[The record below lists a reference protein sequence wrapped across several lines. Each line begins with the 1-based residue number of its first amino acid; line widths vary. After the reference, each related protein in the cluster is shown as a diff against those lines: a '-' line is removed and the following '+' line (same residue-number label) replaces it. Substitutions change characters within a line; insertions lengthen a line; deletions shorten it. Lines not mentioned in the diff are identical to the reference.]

1 MNRHGKQGVFG
12 ARAKSQLK
20 GMNSML
26 EDEPADAALTAKDS
40 APTKAHEESIDVPD
54 EVREAIINDFLEE
67 AAFEEFKQARPDLW
81 MQVKRLNKV
90 LDLQDDSEDQCFQ
103 SGTCFIHTNTPDY
116 QGFCVKRV
124 IEIDLESCMV
134 VIEIYGEDE
143 LRPGV
148 VMLPLE
154 TIAWFGFPTEKVA
167 MDVHFRGFTFGQ
179 KSTPSHKPVTARI
192 GRNHDEAGASPHV

>member
-1 MNRHGKQGVFG
+1 M
-12 ARAKSQLK
+12 A
-20 GMNSML
+20 
-26 EDEPADAALTAKDS
+26 EDEAKPQDALPSDENACAGQAVENGEAVS
-40 APTKAHEESIDVPD
+40 EEGAEENVLEISEEI
-54 EVREAIINDFLEE
+54 REAIISDFLEE

-81 MQVKRLNKV
+81 MQVKRLSKI
-90 LDLQDDSEDQCFQ
+90 LALQDETDDQCFE
-103 SGTCFIHTNTPDY
+103 SGTCFVHTNTPDY

-154 TIAWFGFPTEKVA
+154 SVVWFGFPTEKVP
-167 MDVHFRGFTFGQ
+167 MDMRFRGFTFGQ
-179 KSTPSHKPVTARI
+179 KSNHASAKQPGTAVFTRSQD
-192 GRNHDEAGASPHV
+192 GHQS

>member
-1 MNRHGKQGVFG
+1 MPD
-12 ARAKSQLK
+12 
-20 GMNSML
+20 
-26 EDEPADAALTAKDS
+26 DETPADVLTDEADNGEGQ
-40 APTKAHEESIDVPD
+40 HQESIDIP
-54 EVREAIINDFLEE
+54 EELREAIINDFLEE
-67 AAFEEFKQARPDLW
+67 AAFEEFKQAQPNLW

-90 LDLQDDSEDQCFQ
+90 LELQDESDDQCFQ
-103 SGTCFIHTNTPDY
+103 SGTCFIHTNTPDF

-154 TIAWFGFPTEKVA
+154 SIAWFGFPTEKVT
-167 MDVHFRGFTFGQ
+167 MDVRFRGFTFGQ
-179 KSTPSHKPVTARI
+179 KGPPAKQSSKPSTALIAKNQED
-192 GRNHDEAGASPHV
+192 GEAAAH

>member
-1 MNRHGKQGVFG
+1 M
-12 ARAKSQLK
+12 ADADSSPRADGQ
-20 GMNSML
+20 NEL
-26 EDEPADAALTAKDS
+26 EDDLQAKDASCVEEADA
-40 APTKAHEESIDVPD
+40 DVSD
-54 EVREAIINDFLEE
+54 EVREAIISEFLEE
-67 AAFEEFKQARPDLW
+67 AALEDFKQARPDLW

-90 LDLQDDSEDQCFQ
+90 LELQDETEDQRFE

-116 QGFCVKRV
+116 QGFCVKRL

-134 VIEIYGEDE
+134 VFEIYGEDE

-179 KSTPSHKPVTARI
+179 KNTHATSKQPGTAVFTKSQA
-192 GRNHDEAGASPHV
+192 DTQS